1 MSTTRTAA
9 KGAAWSIASGVLS
22 RGIGLIGT
30 LVLIRFVSPGD
41 FGEVSA
47 AVAVVMTI
55 NQFTTLGVGM
65 YAIAHRDITREE
77 FFHASFIHLA
87 LGLLAFVVL
96 TALGKP
102 LGPLFDTPNLA
113 SYVPGLAAAA
123 LIDRFGYMP
132 ERVLIR
138 NLKFRRVSLVR
149 SLSELTFTVV
159 SVGAGW
165 LGGGGMAIV
174 FGNLARSSLRMLGMV
189 ISVNI
194 ADWLQVHR
202 LRLAVLRKIS
212 GYGLTMSLG
221 GVAYTAGRRWDN
233 LLVSRLFGPAV
244 MGAYNLAY
252 NLADIPAIQVGEQI
266 TDVMQASFAH
276 MEPEERKRTLVRSL
290 SVIGLVTFPIA
301 IGLGAIAPT
310 LAELFL
316 NKKWAGTG
324 EMLMILSALSV
335 VRPMFGAISS
345 YLLIERGPKVL
356 LVLEWLTLGALMA
369 AIATI
374 GRPSPLWA
382 CGAVGLVFTLRTFAG
397 LYIAK
402 ATTGVGVTTF
412 VLRFLPPLVACV
424 PMVAAVFGV
433 RMLMHRLGIHSPV
446 LRLGAEVIAGGVTFI
461 GAALVL
467 SRDAVNQ
474 LLGLIRRRKKAPV
487 TATAPV
493 AVAAA
498 VATED

>member
-1 MSTTRTAA
+1 MSTTRKAA
-9 KGAAWSIASGVLS
+9 KGAAWSIASGVVS

-30 LVLIRFVSPGD
+30 LVLIRFVSPAD

-47 AVAVVMTI
+47 AMVVVLTI

-77 FFHASFIHLA
+77 FFHATFIHIA
-87 LGLLAFVVL
+87 LGLLAFLVL
-96 TALGKP
+96 TVLGKP
-102 LGPLFDTPNLA
+102 LGPLFDTPDLDR
-113 SYVPGLAAAA
+113 YVPGLAVSA
-123 LIDRFGYMP
+123 LMDRIGFMP

-138 NLKFRRVSLVR
+138 ELKFRRVSLIR
-149 SLSELTFTVV
+149 SVSELTFTAV
-159 SVGAGW
+159 SVGSGW
-165 LGGGGMAIV
+165 LGWAGMSIV
-174 FGNLARSSLRMLGMV
+174 FGNLARSALRTVCMAS
-189 ISVNI
+189 SVNI
-194 ADWLQVHR
+194 TDWLQFQR

-212 GYGLTMSLG
+212 GYGFTMSLG
-221 GVAYTAGRRWDN
+221 GLAYMASRRWDN

-290 SVIGLVTFPIA
+290 GVIGLVTFPIA
-301 IGLGAIAPT
+301 IGLGSIAPT

-324 EMLMILSALSV
+324 DMLMILSALSV

-369 AIATI
+369 AIATV

-397 LYIAK
+397 LYVAK
-402 ATTGVGVTTF
+402 SSTGVGVITF
-412 VLRFLPPLVACV
+412 VLRFLPPLLACV
-424 PMVAAVFGV
+424 PMAAAVYGV
-433 RMLMHRLGIHSPV
+433 RVLMHRLGITSPV
-446 LRLGAEVIAGGVTFI
+446 LRLGAEVTAGAIAFM
-461 GAALVL
+461 GAALVV
-467 SRDAVNQ
+467 SRDSVNQ
-474 LLGLIRRRKKAPV
+474 LLGLIRRRKPAPV
-487 TATAPV
+487 PAPV
-493 AVAAA
+493 AVAAVV

>member
-9 KGAAWSIASGVLS
+9 LGAAWSIASGVLS
-22 RGIGLIGT
+22 RGIGLVGT
-30 LVLIRFVSPGD
+30 LVLIRFVSPAD

-47 AVAVVMTI
+47 AMVVVLTV

-87 LGLLAFVVL
+87 LGLLAFFVVTL
-96 TALGKP
+96 LGKP

-113 SYVPGLAAAA
+113 NYVPGLAASA
-123 LIDRFGYMP
+123 LLDRFGYMP

-138 NLKFRRVSLVR
+138 NLKFRRVSVVR
-149 SLSELTFTVV
+149 SLSELSFTAV
-159 SVGAGW
+159 SVTAGW
-165 LGGGGMAIV
+165 LGAGGMAIV

-189 ISVNI
+189 TSVSL
-194 ADWLQVHR
+194 ADWLQFHR
-202 LRLAVLRKIS
+202 LRMAVLRKIG

-221 GVAYTAGRRWDN
+221 GVAYMAGRRWDN
-233 LLVSRLFGPAV
+233 LLVSRIFGPAV

-290 SVIGLVTFPIA
+290 GVIGLVTFPIA
-301 IGLGAIAPT
+301 IGLGSIAPT
-310 LAELFL
+310 LADLFL

-324 EMLMILSALSV
+324 NMLMILSALSV

-374 GRPSPLWA
+374 GRTSPLWA

-397 LYIAK
+397 LYVAK
-402 ATTGVGVTTF
+402 SSTGVGVITF
-412 VLRFLPPLVACV
+412 VLRFLPPLLACA

-433 RMLMHRLGIHSPV
+433 RMLLHRLGITSA
-446 LRLGAEVIAGGVTFI
+446 LLILAAEVTAGAIAFI
-461 GAALVL
+461 GAALVV
-467 SRDAVNQ
+467 SRDSVNQ

-487 TATAPV
+487 TTPV
-493 AVAAA
+493 AVAAVA
-498 VATED
+498 ATED